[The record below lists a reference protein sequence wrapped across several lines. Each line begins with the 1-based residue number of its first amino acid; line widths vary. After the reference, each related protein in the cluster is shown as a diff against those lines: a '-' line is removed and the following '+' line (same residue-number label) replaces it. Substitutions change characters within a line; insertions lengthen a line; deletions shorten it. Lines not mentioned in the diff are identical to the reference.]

1 MCRTIKI
8 KKVTMK
14 TTKTTM
20 KKYLLNY
27 KGTKYKS
34 NTLIGIVINFIMG
47 NKIMPFKKV
56 NKN

>member
-1 MCRTIKI
+1 
-8 KKVTMK
+8 MK